1 MYIRCWNVPCWSLS
15 HYDTLTELLIC
26 VNIFTFFSF
35 PGAAPRTSISR
46 VAIDWQRHESPTRVD
61 RPFRRSPFPH
71 QRDMTSKRGLYLI
84 FSLLQQQKSQLIER
98 QREATSN
105 VEVEDWMNSNNFYPS
120 LPGCETN
127 PICNP
132 KSPKLHLNLSSKLI
146 SLHSFTPFCV
156 DVTFFLLLFV
166 VSTLTISRFLLF
178 IIHSVHPHPYNSASR
193 REKNRSSK
201 MKNQQQQQHHH

>member
-1 MYIRCWNVPCWSLS
+1 MLKSSMLIAISLR
-15 HYDTLTELLIC
+15 HTYWITNLCEHLHILL
-26 VNIFTFFSF
+26 F

-71 QRDMTSKRGLYLI
+71 QRDMTSKRGLYSL

-98 QREATSN
+98 QREAKSS
-105 VEVEDWMNSNNFYPS
+105 VEDWMNSNNFHPS

-132 KSPKLHLNLSSKLI
+132 KSPKLHLNLLVEI
-146 SLHSFTPFCV
+146 DFASLH
-156 DVTFFLLLFV
+156 FL
-166 VSTLTISRFLLF
+166 S
-178 IIHSVHPHPYNSASR
+178 
-193 REKNRSSK
+193 
-201 MKNQQQQQHHH
+201 M